1 MHNYTRRILFHAHA
15 VCDNRQFWECDEVS
29 KHLLKKGSR
38 PLYLSWYMHG
48 EPYPKQT
55 GEISVASEE
64 ETMIETMVM
73 DAAGPYFNWYTP
85 EESPNAKAKAFY
97 DMLGQISRCKNRVQ
111 RRKHYIL
118 WEAHSIVSRCSM
130 FNSEIRFENERRLR
144 MLSIKKSMLPL
155 YEELPQNY
163 YQAKKKVRGLGMEY
177 KKIYACPNDCMLYYK
192 PEDLLIN
199 VTFAENLDIK

>member
-1 MHNYTRRILFHAHA
+1 M
-15 VCDNRQFWECDEVS
+15 
-29 KHLLKKGSR
+29 
-38 PLYLSWYMHG
+38 
-48 EPYPKQT
+48 
-55 GEISVASEE
+55 
-64 ETMIETMVM
+64 
-73 DAAGPYFNWYTP
+73 
-85 EESPNAKAKAFY
+85 
-97 DMLGQISRCKNRVQ
+97 
-111 RRKHYIL
+111 
-118 WEAHSIVSRCSM
+118 
-130 FNSEIRFENERRLR
+130 R